1 MNCYVKSK
9 VIFFNSFIRCN
20 ILNDEYHNPFML
32 YYCYIRMNNVL
43 EIDYS
48 IHNASLFTTPYYQL
62 IYSMIQN
69 VLHLPDF
76 PAISNKKLYR
86 FLIPNEPT
94 YAETQYPTF
103 NWKRIWD
110 NFNSTI
116 ANPYDKE
123 IIFKHLHLCLATNER
138 LAMMN
143 LATSSICTN
152 CPSNRDH
159 TPVHMF
165 YQCESIKP
173 LFLWLLRILL
183 YLCNFK
189 PTSKIRFLY
198 YDNFYGNFYQKSIC
212 NIFIY
217 VYIITIWKTRKEIL
231 RIGILK
237 NKIIFKVVEHLE
249 FLKHIPNHKLERLF
263 ERTSSIDFENLIQI

>member
-1 MNCYVKSK
+1 
-9 VIFFNSFIRCN
+9 
-20 ILNDEYHNPFML
+20 ML
-32 YYCYIRMNNVL
+32 YYCYMRMNNIL
-43 EIDYS
+43 EIDFS
-48 IHNASLFTTPYYQL
+48 VHHAALSTTPYYQL
-62 IYSMIQN
+62 IYTMTQN
-69 VLHLPDF
+69 ILHLPDF

-86 FLIPNEPT
+86 FLIPTEPT
-94 YAETQYPTF
+94 YAESQYPTF

-110 NFNSTI
+110 NFKSTI
-116 ANPYDKE
+116 FNPYDKE

-173 LFLWLLRILL
+173 LFLWLLRVLL

-189 PTSKIRFLY
+189 PTSNIIFLY
-198 YDNFYGNFYQKSIC
+198 YNIFYGNFYQKVYA
-212 NIFIY
+212 IY
-217 VYIITIWKTRKEIL
+217 LSMYTL
-231 RIGILK
+231 
-237 NKIIFKVVEHLE
+237 
-249 FLKHIPNHKLERLF
+249 
-263 ERTSSIDFENLIQI
+263 